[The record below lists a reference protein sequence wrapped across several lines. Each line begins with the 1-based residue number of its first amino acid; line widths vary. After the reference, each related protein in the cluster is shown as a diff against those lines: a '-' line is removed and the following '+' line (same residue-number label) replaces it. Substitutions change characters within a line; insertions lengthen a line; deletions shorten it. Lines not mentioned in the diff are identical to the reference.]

1 MSFGIDFGTTN
12 SVLAEFDGKDA
23 AAIALD
29 KWNLDDW
36 QYPSFEKLF
45 PTVVGYSSTR
55 SEPLFGWEA
64 KLRSEESFAA
74 VKRLLKGDE
83 RVKLL
88 GKEYTAPTVVAGFF
102 DVLRRRAAEQDLAV
116 RRAVVTVP
124 ANATGA
130 ARFRTRAAARVGGI
144 QVQALL
150 NEPTAAAI
158 AYVHDM
164 GDTAERILVFDWGGG
179 TVDVTV
185 LQYDDQFGLFEEQTS
200 RGITELGGLDLDARV
215 ERLALRKI
223 GGNPGWSDGEVRQF
237 RRDIERTK
245 IRLSTEEFVT
255 MTTPDFA
262 RTIGI
267 ERAEFEAEI
276 NDLIMRSSEPLRA
289 CLADLRIDP
298 SELDAV
304 LMVGGTSQIPLVR
317 ARVEEVLDTETVGP
331 EVCDPMTAVAR
342 GAAIA
347 SAILDGEHNSELS
360 VATTH
365 ALGTI
370 SKKNGRRAFSQIIPR
385 NATLPR
391 RESKTY
397 EPQTENQSAI
407 MLEVWEG
414 DPEKPLDD
422 PENFLLADVRVK
434 LPKGRSKQENTFVLT
449 YTYNTDGL
457 LHVKAETADGYLL
470 LDEGVEKFGI
480 KESGANVT
488 PDSLKEFLNSFSTFR
503 DGLPENR
510 R

>member
-23 AAIALD
+23 RAVPLD

-83 RVKLL
+83 RVNLF
-88 GKEYTAPTVVAGFF
+88 GREYTAPTVVAGFF
-102 DVLRRRAAEQDLAV
+102 HALRSRASEQDLV
-116 RRAVVTVP
+116 VKRAVVTVP

-158 AYVHDM
+158 AYVNDM

-185 LQYDDQFGLFEEQTS
+185 LQYDDEFGLFEEQAS
-200 RGITELGGLDLDARV
+200 RGVTELGGLELDARL
-215 ERLALRKI
+215 ERIVLRKI
-223 GGNPGWSDGEVRQF
+223 GGNPGWSDSEVRQF
-237 RRDIERTK
+237 RRDVERTK
-245 IRLSTEEFVT
+245 IRLSTEEFVS
-255 MTTPDFA
+255 MTTPDFS

-267 ERAEFEAEI
+267 ERAEFESEVT
-276 NDLIMRSSEPLRA
+276 DLIMRSSEPLRA

-317 ARVEEVLDTETVGP
+317 QRIEDILDTETVSP

-347 SAILDGEHNSELS
+347 AAILDGELDSELS

-365 ALGTI
+365 ALGTV
-370 SKKNGRRAFSQIIPR
+370 SKKDGHRAFSQIIPR

-397 EPQTENQSAI
+397 EPQTESQSAI
-407 MLEVWEG
+407 RLEVWEG
-414 DPEKPLDD
+414 DPEQPLDD
-422 PENFLLADVRVK
+422 PENFLLAEVRVE
-434 LPKGRSKQENTFVLT
+434 LPPGRTKQKNAFDLT

-457 LHVKAETADGYLL
+457 LHVKAETADGRCL
-470 LDEGVEKFGI
+470 LDEEVDKFGI
-480 KESGANVT
+480 RESGAGVS
-488 PDSLKEFLNSFSTFR
+488 PESLQTFLKDFSR
-503 DGLPENR
+503 
-510 R
+510 